1 MYGLCRASPLLLH
14 YTACVASEALGVELK
29 LWNIPDTGEN
39 EKGKGEK
46 GREGKNEEEK
56 EGEKEREKE
65 GEKGERRRGG
75 RGGTHTEIA
84 MCVKWDARTIHR
96 SL

>member
-29 LWNIPDTGEN
+29 LWNIPEEGKK

-46 GREGKNEEEK
+46 GRERRRRRRRRAR
-56 EGEKEREKE
+56 EGERE
-65 GEKGERRRGG
+65 GGER
-75 RGGTHTEIA
+75 TP
-84 MCVKWDARTIHR
+84 K
-96 SL
+96 